1 LFPGI
6 RGIWC
11 PRRVPKAKGLSVP
24 RAFTDALIRGLRSP
38 AKGRLE
44 LADAACRGLWLR
56 VTATGTKTFAF
67 RYRVRGVRR
76 VERST
81 LGKYPD
87 VSLRDA
93 RARADKLR
101 AQIAAGKNP
110 SAHKREASA
119 RSFAALA
126 ERYLTEHA
134 RRHKRT
140 AAKDERNLRL
150 HILPRWAE
158 RDFVSITRA
167 DVIALIERLVS
178 AGKPVLANRVHALIS
193 GIFGF
198 AMDVDLASAN
208 PAARLRKRGAETV
221 RTRTLT
227 DDELRLFWH
236 RIVEAPI
243 PQSVGLAL
251 RLVVVAGCRPGE
263 AAGMAHGELEFD
275 GHGKPIGWTIPP
287 ARSKN
292 GRAHFV
298 PLSPLA
304 SKLIAEATA
313 QGSGTFVFVSRSKR
327 GHVDNIAL
335 AKAMAQ
341 MAALLPDGQAGS
353 ASWKTDPPTPHDLR
367 RTVATRLAA
376 AGVPR
381 EDVSAILG
389 HVRADV
395 TGRHYD
401 HYDRANEKRRALERW
416 ARLLASIIA
425 PAAVSGAVVPLR
437 R

>member
-1 LFPGI
+1 M
-6 RGIWC
+6 
-11 PRRVPKAKGLSVP
+11 PRPL
-24 RAFTDALIRGLRSP
+24 TDALIRGLRPP

-56 VTATGTKTFAF
+56 VTAIGSKSFAF
-67 RYRVRGVRR
+67 RYRAQGVRR
-76 VERST
+76 VERLT

-110 SAHKREASA
+110 SAHRREASA

-158 RDFVSITRA
+158 RDFASITRA

-178 AGKPVLANRVHALIS
+178 TGKPVLANRVHALIS
-193 GIFGF
+193 GIFSF

-208 PAARLRKRGAETV
+208 PAARLRKRGVETV
-221 RTRTLT
+221 RTRTLS
-227 DDELRLFWH
+227 DAEIQLFWH
-236 RIVEAPI
+236 RISEI
-243 PQSVGLAL
+243 GSVGLAL
-251 RLVVVAGCRPGE
+251 QLVLATGCRPGE
-263 AAGMAHGELEFD
+263 AAAIAHAELEFD
-275 GHGKPIGWTIPP
+275 GDGTPTGWTIPP

-304 SKLIAEATA
+304 SALVAEAMG
-313 QGSGTFVFVSRSKR
+313 QGSGTFIFVSRSKR

-341 MAALLPDGQAGS
+341 MPALLSDDREAG
-353 ASWKTDPPTPHDLR
+353 AESWKADPPTAHDLR

-376 AGVPR
+376 AGVPS

-389 HVRADV
+389 HVRAGV

-416 ARLLASIIA
+416 ARILASIIA
-425 PAAVSGAVVPLR
+425 PAPASVVVALR
-437 R
+437 S

>member
-1 LFPGI
+1 MSKPL
-6 RGIWC
+6 
-11 PRRVPKAKGLSVP
+11 
-24 RAFTDALIRGLRSP
+24 TDALIRGVRPP
-38 AKGRLE
+38 AEGRLE
-44 LADAACRGLWLR
+44 LADGACRGLELR
-56 VTATGTKTFAF
+56 VTSLGSKSFAF
-67 RYRVRGVRR
+67 RYRAQARI
-76 VERST
+76 ERLT

-110 SAHKREASA
+110 SAHRREASA

-158 RDFVSITRA
+158 RDFASISRA

-178 AGKPVLANRVHALIS
+178 AGKPVLANRVHALIF

-208 PAARLRKRGAETV
+208 PAARLRKRGVETV
-221 RTRTLT
+221 RTRTLS
-227 DDELRLFWH
+227 DAEMQLFWH
-236 RIVEAPI
+236 RVAELG
-243 PQSVGLAL
+243 SVGLAL
-251 RLVVVAGCRPGE
+251 RLVLATGCRPGE
-263 AAGMAHGELEFD
+263 AAAMAHAELELD
-275 GHGKPIGWTIPP
+275 GKGKPTGWTIPP

-304 SKLIAEATA
+304 GALVAEAMA

-341 MAALLPDGQAGS
+341 LPALLADDRQAG
-353 ASWKTDPPTPHDLR
+353 ADSWKADPPTAHDLR

-376 AGVPR
+376 AGVPG

-389 HVRADV
+389 HVRAGV

-416 ARLLASIIA
+416 ARILASIIA
-425 PAAVSGAVVPLR
+425 PAPASVVVALR
-437 R
+437 P

>member
-1 LFPGI
+1 MCF
-6 RGIWC
+6 
-11 PRRVPKAKGLSVP
+11 
-24 RAFTDALIRGLRSP
+24 IRGLQPP

-56 VTATGTKTFAF
+56 ITAVGSKSFAF
-67 RYRVRGVRR
+67 RYRARGARR
-76 VERST
+76 VERLT

-126 ERYLTEHA
+126 ERYLIEHA

-158 RDFVSITRA
+158 RDFASITRA

-178 AGKPVLANRVHALIS
+178 TDKPVLANRVHALIS

-208 PAARLRKRGAETV
+208 PAARLRKRGVETV
-221 RTRTLT
+221 RTRTLS
-227 DDELRLFWH
+227 DAEIQLFWH
-236 RIVEAPI
+236 RIVESPI
-243 PQSVGLAL
+243 PRSVGLAL
-251 RLVVVAGCRPGE
+251 RLVLATGCRPGE
-263 AAGMAHGELEFD
+263 AAGMAHGELEWD
-275 GHGKPIGWTIPP
+275 GDGNPTGWTIPP

-292 GRAHFV
+292 RRPHFV

-304 SKLIAEATA
+304 SELIAEAMTK
-313 QGSGTFVFVSRSKR
+313 GSSTFVFVSRSKR

-335 AKAMAQ
+335 AKGMAQ
-341 MAALLPDGQAGS
+341 MPSLLPNNQAGS
-353 ASWKTDPPTPHDLR
+353 ENWKADPPTAHDLR

-376 AGVPR
+376 AGVPG

-416 ARLLASIIA
+416 ARILASIIEPT
-425 PAAVSGAVVPLR
+425 PASIVVALR
-437 R
+437 

>member
-1 LFPGI
+1 
-6 RGIWC
+6 
-11 PRRVPKAKGLSVP
+11 
-24 RAFTDALIRGLRSP
+24 LRSP
-38 AKGRLE
+38 AEGRLE

-56 VTATGTKTFAF
+56 ITASGTKSFAF
-67 RYRVRGVRR
+67 RYRARGVRR
-76 VERST
+76 VERLT

-110 SAHKREASA
+110 SAHKREASV

-150 HILPRWAE
+150 HILPHWAE
-158 RDFVSITRA
+158 RDFGSITRA

-178 AGKPVLANRVHALIS
+178 AGTPTLANHVHRLVS

-198 AMDVDLASAN
+198 GMDVDLVSAN
-208 PAARLRKRGAETV
+208 PAARLRKRGVETV
-221 RTRTLT
+221 KTRTLS
-227 DDELRLFWH
+227 DAEIRLFWH
-236 RIVEAPI
+236 RIVESPI
-243 PQSVGLAL
+243 TQSHGLAL
-251 RLVVVAGCRPGE
+251 RLVLATGCRPGE
-263 AAGMAHGELEFD
+263 AAAMAHGELEFNGD
-275 GHGKPIGWTIPP
+275 GKPTGWTIPP

-292 GRAHFV
+292 RRAHFV

-304 SKLIAEATA
+304 SKLIAEAMA
-313 QGSGTFVFVSRSKR
+313 QGSGTFVFASRSPR

-341 MAALLPDGQAGS
+341 MPELLSNGLAG
-353 ASWKTDPPTPHDLR
+353 AESWKANPPTPHDLR
-367 RTVATRLAA
+367 RTCATRLAA
-376 AGVPR
+376 AGIPG

-389 HVRADV
+389 HVRTDI

-401 HYDRANEKRRALERW
+401 QYARANEKRRALERW
-416 ARLLASIIA
+416 ARILSSIIA
-425 PAAVSGAVVPLR
+425 PAKVSGDVVPLR

>member
-1 LFPGI
+1 M
-6 RGIWC
+6 C
-11 PRRVPKAKGLSVP
+11 PRCVPKGKGLFVP
-24 RAFTDALIRGLRSP
+24 TPLTDVLIRGLRPP

-44 LADAACRGLWLR
+44 VADAACRGLWLR
-56 VTATGTKTFAF
+56 VTALGSKSFAF
-67 RYRVRGVRR
+67 RYRAQGIPL
-76 VERST
+76 VERLT

-93 RARADKLR
+93 RVRADKLR
-101 AQIAAGKNP
+101 SQIAAGKNP
-110 SAHKREASA
+110 SAHRRERSA

-158 RDFVSITRA
+158 RDFASITRA

-178 AGKPVLANRVHALIS
+178 ADKPVLANRVHALIS
-193 GIFGF
+193 GIFSF

-208 PAARLRKRGAETV
+208 PAARLRKRGVETV
-221 RTRTLT
+221 RTRTLS
-227 DDELRLFWH
+227 DAEIQSFW
-236 RIVEAPI
+236 RCLSDIESPI
-243 PQSVGLAL
+243 PKSVGLAL
-251 RLVVVAGCRPGE
+251 RLVLATGCRPGE
-263 AAGMAHGELEFD
+263 AAAMAHAELEFD
-275 GHGKPIGWTIPP
+275 GDGKPTGWTIPS

-292 GRAHFV
+292 RRAHFV
-298 PLSPLA
+298 PLSPVA
-304 SKLIAEATA
+304 SALVTEAMA
-313 QGSGTFVFVSRSKR
+313 QRSGAFVFVSRSKR

-335 AKAMAQ
+335 AKAMSE
-341 MAALLPDGQAGS
+341 MLALSPAE
-353 ASWKTDPPTPHDLR
+353 SWRADPPTPHDLR

-376 AGVPR
+376 AGVPS
-381 EDVSAILG
+381 EDVAAILG

-401 HYDRANEKRRALERW
+401 HYDRADEKRRALKRW
-416 ARLLASIIA
+416 ARILASIIEPS
-425 PAAVSGAVVPLR
+425 PASKVVSLR
-437 R
+437 S

>member
-1 LFPGI
+1 
-6 RGIWC
+6 
-11 PRRVPKAKGLSVP
+11 
-24 RAFTDALIRGLRSP
+24 LRPP
-38 AKGRLE
+38 AEGRLE

-56 VTATGTKTFAF
+56 VTASGTKSFAF
-67 RYRVRGVRR
+67 RYRARGARR
-76 VERST
+76 VDRLT

-119 RSFAALA
+119 RSFAALS

-158 RDFVSITRA
+158 RDFASITRA

-193 GIFGF
+193 GIFSF

-208 PAARLRKRGAETV
+208 PAARLRKRGVERV
-221 RTRTLT
+221 KTRVLN
-227 DDELRLFWH
+227 DDEIRLFWT
-236 RIVEAPI
+236 RIVEPPLSSTI
-243 PQSVGLAL
+243 GLAL
-251 RLVVVAGCRPGE
+251 RLVLATGCRPGE
-263 AAGMAHGELEFD
+263 AAGMAHGALEFD
-275 GHGKPIGWTIPP
+275 GGGKPTGWTIPP

-292 GRAHFV
+292 ARAHFV

-304 SKLIAEATA
+304 RALVAEAMA
-313 QGSGTFVFVSRSKR
+313 QGSGTFVFASRSKR
-327 GHVDNIAL
+327 GHVDNTAL

-341 MAALLPDGQAGS
+341 MPALLPDGLAG
-353 ASWKTDPPTPHDLR
+353 AESWKVNPPTAHDLR
-367 RTVATRLAA
+367 RTCATRLAA
-376 AGVPR
+376 AGIPG

-389 HVRADV
+389 HVRTDI

-401 HYDRANEKRRALERW
+401 QYARANEKRRALERW
-416 ARLLASIIA
+416 ARILSSIIA
-425 PAAVSGAVVPLR
+425 PAPAGVVVPLR
-437 R
+437 